1 MQNVIGHQIR
11 LFNDSSKKKII
22 IQICT
27 LSLFSLVVS
36 HIHKH
41 THSERELINGYINS
55 KHNTYHFACF
65 SFNLFQLYFQQV
77 YLVNQVVDHC
87 ALQIV
92 AVEAFVLC
100 LFWNLI
106 YCDCI
111 EVQRFF
117 SSSLQW
123 TREDFELLFVC
134 VYNTK
139 YDVFLFFFYV
149 FFNLMM
155 PINTFCNSPPE

>member
-65 SFNLFQLYFQQV
+65 SCNLFQLYFQQV

-92 AVEAFVLC
+92 AGEAFVLC

-117 SSSLQW
+117 
-123 TREDFELLFVC
+123 
-134 VYNTK
+134 
-139 YDVFLFFFYV
+139 FFFSSM
-149 FFNLMM
+149 NERRLW
-155 PINTFCNSPPE
+155 TFICLCFQHEVRCFSFLSLCFL